1 MAKRTDQINSVETL
15 EAKLA
20 QMRAAE
26 EIYSKFTQEQVDEIC
41 KQAAM
46 AADKARI
53 PLAKMAQAET
63 GMGVVEDKVIKNNYA
78 AEHVHNSFRHIK
90 TCGVI
95 EENKAFGTKRIAEP
109 VGIVG
114 AVTPTTNPTSTCIFK
129 ILICLKT
136 RNAILISPHPT
147 AKQCTIEAARIMKEA
162 AEKAG
167 LPENIICWIDE
178 PSIEMTQVMMRE
190 VNLILATG
198 GTGMVKVA

>member
-1 MAKRTDQINSVETL
+1 MAKNVTRIDSVESL

-20 QMRAAE
+20 EMRKAQAVF
-26 EIYSKFTQEQVDEIC
+26 SKFTQEQVDEIC

-63 GMGVVEDKVIKNNYA
+63 DMGVVEDKVIKSNYSS
-78 AEHVHNSFRHIK
+78 EHVHNYFRNMK

-95 EENKAFGTKRIAEP
+95 EETKAAGTKRIAEP

-114 AVTPTTNPTSTCIFK
+114 AVTPTTNPSSTAIFK

-136 RNAILISPHPT
+136 RNAILISPIPLPS
-147 AKQCTIEAARIMKEA
+147 AAPLR
-162 AEKAG
+162 
-167 LPENIICWIDE
+167 P
-178 PSIEMTQVMMRE
+178 PVS
-190 VNLILATG
+190 
-198 GTGMVKVA
+198 

>member
-1 MAKRTDQINSVETL
+1 MAKNVTRIDSVESL

-20 QMRAAE
+20 EMRKAQAVF
-26 EIYSKFTQEQVDEIC
+26 SKFTQEQVDEIC

-63 GMGVVEDKVIKNNYA
+63 DMGVVEDKVIKSNYA
-78 AEHVHNSFRHIK
+78 SEHVHNYFRNMK

-95 EENKAFGTKRIAEP
+95 EETKAAGTKRIAEP

-114 AVTPTTNPTSTCIFK
+114 AVTPTTNPTSTAIFK

-136 RNAILISPHPT
+136 RNAILISP
-147 AKQCTIEAARIMKEA
+147 
-162 AEKAG
+162 
-167 LPENIICWIDE
+167 
-178 PSIEMTQVMMRE
+178 PSHCQA
-190 VNLILATG
+190 LHH
-198 GTGMVKVA
+198 

>member
-1 MAKRTDQINSVETL
+1 MAKKIDRIDSVETL

-20 QMRAAE
+20 EMRTAAAV
-26 EIYSKFTQEQVDEIC
+26 YSKFTQEQVDEIC

-78 AEHVHNSFRHIK
+78 SEHVHNYFRHVR

-95 EENKAFGTKRIAEP
+95 EEDKAFGTKRIAEP

-136 RNAILISPHPT
+136 RNAILISPH
-147 AKQCTIEAARIMKEA
+147 C
-162 AEKAG
+162 
-167 LPENIICWIDE
+167 
-178 PSIEMTQVMMRE
+178 
-190 VNLILATG
+190 
-198 GTGMVKVA
+198 